1 MKALLN
7 WCRALVAAWNADS
20 ERISEYCRQEARQRD
35 AERAEYQI
43 WRGIV
48 Q

>member
-1 MKALLN
+1 M
-7 WCRALVAAWNADS
+7 RAMIRRWLAAWRADS
-20 ERISEYCRQEARQRD
+20 ERLNSYNRQAALQRD